1 MKPYGLTEEQLT
13 HYREDG
19 FVVVPELFAPE
30 DLRAVEDAIDDLTL
44 RAVNDPANFADVLEL
59 EPEPVAGKRVPRRI
73 YNPFLAHEGFRSI
86 ATHEKLLGC
95 IEDLVGPNIDCQHS
109 KLNMK
114 PAHVGSVVEW
124 HQDLPFFPHTN
135 DDLVS
140 TLVYLD
146 EATQDNGCL
155 QVMPRM
161 HGRFLEHV
169 DEDGYF
175 TGMISQQLDATPIPL
190 EGQAGS
196 VIFMHPLTPHGS
208 LPNTSPNA
216 RRTLIFEFRASDS
229 FPIYFGELTH
239 RNEQTAVHVQGD
251 QPRTA
256 RVGGPTP
263 VLPLLRDS
271 IASIYDLQER
281 SKVKGAKRSEFA
293 AENKEPKEETLNHEK
308 R

>member
-1 MKPYGLTEEQLT
+1 MKRHGLTDEQLRQ
-13 HYREDG
+13 YREEG
-19 FVVVPELFAPE
+19 FVVVPGLFDGE
-30 DLRAVEDAIDDLTL
+30 DLRATEEAIAELTE
-44 RAVNDPANFADVLEL
+44 RAVHDPANYAKVLEL

-86 ATHEKLLGC
+86 ATHEKLLSC
-95 IEDLVGPNIDCQHS
+95 IEDLVGPHIDVQHS

-114 PAHVGSVVEW
+114 PARVGSVVEW

-135 DDLVS
+135 DDLVT

-146 EATQDNGCL
+146 EATKENGCL
-155 QVMPRM
+155 EVVPRM
-161 HGRFLEHV
+161 HGSYLDHI

-175 TGMISQQLDATPIPL
+175 TGIISQELDAERVPL
-190 EGQAGS
+190 EGEAGS

-208 LPNTSPNA
+208 LPNLSA
-216 RRTLIFEFRASDS
+216 KGRRTLIFEYRAPDS

-239 RNEQTAVHVQGD
+239 RNEQTAVHVQGE
-251 QPRTA
+251 QPRVA

-271 IASIYDLQER
+271 ISSIYDLQER
-281 SKVKGAKRSEFA
+281 SKAKGAKQPEFA
-293 AENKEPKEETLNHEK
+293 S
-308 R
+308 

>member
-1 MKPYGLTEEQLT
+1 MKPYGLNDQQLT
-13 HYREDG
+13 QYREEG
-19 FVVVPELFAPE
+19 FVVIPGLFDRN
-30 DLRAVEDAIDDLTL
+30 DLRAAEDAIDDLTQ
-44 RAVNDPANFADVLEL
+44 RAVNDPANHSKVLEL
-59 EPEPVAGKRVPRRI
+59 EPQPVDGKRVPRRI
-73 YNPFLAHEGFRSI
+73 YNPFLVHEGFRTI
-86 ATHEKLLGC
+86 ATHEKLLSC

-114 PAHVGSVVEW
+114 PARVGSIVEW

-140 TLVYLD
+140 TLIYLD
-146 EATQDNGCL
+146 EATKANGCL
-155 QVMPRM
+155 QVIPRM
-161 HGRFLEHV
+161 HGRYLEHV

-175 TGMISQQLDATPIPL
+175 TGSISQQLDATPVPL
-190 EGQAGS
+190 EGPAGS

-239 RNEQTAVHVQGD
+239 RNEQTAVHIQGD

-263 VLPLLRDS
+263 VMPLLRDA

-281 SKVKGAKRSEFA
+281 SKAKSENQLKFA
-293 AENKEPKEETLNHEK
+293 T
-308 R
+308 

>member
-1 MKPYGLTEEQLT
+1 MRNNPTSLSHEQLK
-13 HYREDG
+13 HYREEG
-19 FVVVPELFAPE
+19 FLVVPELFDPE
-30 DLRAVEDAIDDLTL
+30 SLRVADDAIDELTE
-44 RAVNDPANFADVLEL
+44 RAVQDPANLANVLEL
-59 EPEPVAGKRVPRRI
+59 ESETIGGRRIPRRI

-109 KLNMK
+109 KLNLK
-114 PAHVGSVVEW
+114 PARVGSVVEW

-135 DDLVS
+135 DDLVT
-140 TLVYLD
+140 TLIYLD
-146 EATQDNGCL
+146 EATKNNGCL

-161 HGRFLEHV
+161 HGRYLEHV
-169 DEDGYF
+169 DENGYF
-175 TGMISQQLDATPIPL
+175 TGMISEKLNATPVPL

-208 LPNTSPNA
+208 LPNTSPNS

-229 FPIYFGELTH
+229 FPIYFGEMTH
-239 RNEQTAVHVQGD
+239 RNERNAAHVQGD

-256 RVGGPTP
+256 RVGGPAP
-263 VLPLLRDS
+263 VVPLLRDA

-281 SKVKGAKRSEFA
+281 SKVKGAKRADFA
-293 AENKEPKEETLNHEK
+293 

>member
-1 MKPYGLTEEQLT
+1 MNKESNMKPHGLTDEQLAQ
-13 HYREDG
+13 YREEG
-19 FVVVPELFAPE
+19 FVVIPGLFDHEA
-30 DLRAVEDAIDDLTL
+30 LRAADAAIDELTE
-44 RAVNDPANFADVLEL
+44 RAVNDPANLAKVLEL
-59 EPEPVAGKRVPRRI
+59 EPEPVDGRRIPRRL

-95 IEDLVGPNIDCQHS
+95 IEDLVGPNIDIQHS

-135 DDLVS
+135 DDLVT
-140 TLVYLD
+140 TLIYLD
-146 EATQDNGCL
+146 DATTENGCL

-161 HGRFLEHV
+161 HGRYLEHV
-169 DEDGYF
+169 DEEGYF
-175 TGMISQQLDATPIPL
+175 TGIISQELDAMPVPL

-208 LPNTSPNA
+208 LPNTSPKA

-229 FPIYFGELTH
+229 FPIYFGELTN

-263 VLPLLRDS
+263 VLPLLRDA

-281 SKVKGAKRSEFA
+281 SKAKGAKQPEFA
-293 AENKEPKEETLNHEK
+293 K
-308 R
+308 

>member
-1 MKPYGLTEEQLT
+1 MKPYGLTDEQLKQ
-13 HYREDG
+13 YREEG
-19 FVVVPELFAPE
+19 FVVVPELFDSG
-30 DLRAVEDAIDDLTL
+30 DLRAAEDAIDDLTE
-44 RAVNDPANFADVLEL
+44 RAVNDPANLAEVLEL
-59 EPEPVAGKRVPRRI
+59 EPEPVAGRRIPRRI
-73 YNPFLAHEGFRSI
+73 YNPFFAHEGFRSI
-86 ATHEKLLGC
+86 ATHQKLLSP
-95 IEDLVGPNIDCQHS
+95 IEDLVGPHIDCQHS

-135 DDLVS
+135 DDLVT
-140 TLVYLD
+140 TLIYLD
-146 EATQDNGCL
+146 DATKDNGCL

-161 HGRFLEHV
+161 HGSYLEHV

-175 TGMISQQLDATPIPL
+175 TGMISQELDATPVPL
-190 EGQAGS
+190 EGRAGS

-263 VLPLLRDS
+263 VVYP
-271 IASIYDLQER
+271 
-281 SKVKGAKRSEFA
+281 
-293 AENKEPKEETLNHEK
+293 
-308 R
+308 

>member
-1 MKPYGLTEEQLT
+1 MKPHCLTDEQLT
-13 HYREDG
+13 QYREEG
-19 FVVVPELFAPE
+19 FVVIPGLFSRE
-30 DLRAVEDAIDDLTL
+30 DFRSADAAIDELTE
-44 RAVNDPANFADVLEL
+44 RAVNDPANLAKVLEL
-59 EPEPVAGKRVPRRI
+59 EPEPVDGKRIPRRL

-95 IEDLVGPNIDCQHS
+95 IEDLVGPHIDIQHS

-135 DDLVS
+135 DDLVT
-140 TLVYLD
+140 TLIYLD
-146 EATQDNGCL
+146 DATTENGCL

-161 HGRFLEHV
+161 HGRYLEHV

-175 TGMISQQLDATPIPL
+175 TGIISQELDAMPIPL

-208 LPNTSPNA
+208 LTNASPKS

-281 SKVKGAKRSEFA
+281 SKAKGAKQPEFA
-293 AENKEPKEETLNHEK
+293 K
-308 R
+308 

>member
-1 MKPYGLTEEQLT
+1 MNKESDLKRSGLTEEQLT
-13 HYREDG
+13 QYREEG
-19 FVVVPELFAPE
+19 FVVVPGLFDRE
-30 DLRAVEDAIDDLTL
+30 DLRAAENAIDELTE
-44 RAVNDPANFADVLEL
+44 RAVKDSANLAEVLEL
-59 EPEPVAGKRVPRRI
+59 EPEPVEGRRVPRRL

-95 IEDLVGPNIDCQHS
+95 IEDLIGPHIDIQHS

-146 EATQDNGCL
+146 DATKENGCL
-155 QVMPRM
+155 EVVPRM
-161 HGRFLEHV
+161 HGSYLEHV

-175 TGMISQQLDATPIPL
+175 TGIISQELDGPRIPL

-196 VIFMHPLTPHGS
+196 VILMHPLTPHGS
-208 LPNTSPNA
+208 LPNRSTKA
-216 RRTLIFEFRASDS
+216 RRTLIFEYRASDS

-239 RNEQTAVHVQGD
+239 RNEQTAVHVRGD
-251 QPRTA
+251 RPRTA

-281 SKVKGAKRSEFA
+281 SKAKGTKQPKFA
-293 AENKEPKEETLNHEK
+293 T
-308 R
+308 

>member
-1 MKPYGLTEEQLT
+1 MKKDTDMKRPGLTDEQLA
-13 HYREDG
+13 HYREEG
-19 FVVVPELFAPE
+19 FVVVPCLFDGE
-30 DLRAVEDAIDDLTL
+30 DLRAAEEAIEELTE
-44 RAVNDPANFADVLEL
+44 RAVNDPANHAEVLEL
-59 EPEPVAGKRVPRRI
+59 EPEPVDGKRVPRRI
-73 YNPFLAHEGFRSI
+73 YNPFLTHEGFRAI
-86 ATHEKLLGC
+86 ATHEKMLGC
-95 IEDLVGPNIDCQHS
+95 IEDLVGPNIDIQHS

-146 EATQDNGCL
+146 EATKENGCL
-155 QVMPRM
+155 EVVPRM
-161 HGRFLEHV
+161 HGSYLEHV

-175 TGMISQQLDATPIPL
+175 TGIISQELDAERIPL
-190 EGQAGS
+190 EGRAGS

-208 LPNTSPNA
+208 LANTSPKG
-216 RRTLIFEFRASDS
+216 RRTLIFEYRASDA

-239 RNEQTAVHVQGD
+239 RNEQTAVHVQGE
-251 QPRTA
+251 QPRIA
-256 RVGGPTP
+256 RVGGPAP

-281 SKVKGAKRSEFA
+281 SKANGVKQPKFA
-293 AENKEPKEETLNHEK
+293 T
-308 R
+308 

>member
-1 MKPYGLTEEQLT
+1 MKPYGLTDEQLT
-13 HYREDG
+13 HYREEG
-19 FVVVPELFAPE
+19 FVVVPELFDRN
-30 DLRAVEDAIDDLTL
+30 DLRAAEDAIDDLTEQ
-44 RAVNDPANFADVLEL
+44 VSKDSANFAEVLEL
-59 EPEPVAGKRVPRRI
+59 EPEPVGGKRIPRRI

-86 ATHEKLLGC
+86 ATHEKLLGR
-95 IEDLVGPNIDCQHS
+95 IEDLVGSNIDIQHS

-114 PAHVGSVVEW
+114 PAHVGSVVQW

-135 DDLVS
+135 DDLVT

-146 EATQDNGCL
+146 EATMHNGCL

-161 HGRFLEHV
+161 HGRYLEHV
-169 DEDGYF
+169 DEEGYF
-175 TGMISQQLDATPIPL
+175 TGMISQQLEATPLPL
-190 EGQAGS
+190 EGQPGS

-208 LPNTSPNA
+208 LPNTSPKA

-229 FPIYFGELTH
+229 FPIYFGELAH

-251 QPRTA
+251 QPRNV

-263 VLPLLRDS
+263 VVPLLRDS
-271 IASIYDLQER
+271 ITSIYDLQER
-281 SKVKGAKRSEFA
+281 SKVKGAKRPEFA
-293 AENKEPKEETLNHEK
+293 TDNKNSQDEVLINDE